1 MSETYERI
9 ADGTSRDGFSA
20 AVHDAVEKM
29 VPGDEKPGL
38 RFDVTEMWIETIEHH
53 SPWHI
58 TYNVKIAP
66 EGGG

>member
-1 MSETYERI
+1 MSQIDERE
-9 ADGTSRDGFSA
+9 GYGSSRDGFSA

-38 RFDVTEMWIETIEHH
+38 RFDVTEMWVETIEHN

-66 EGGG
+66 GG